1 MKVFV
6 SINVLKPPMT
16 GIGRYTLHL
25 LEELL
30 ADPAVEDV
38 KGFGDE
44 GFLDR
49 QALRQK
55 VAALGQAL
63 PPSSMHRG
71 LGKLRRWLGHRPWL
85 RRLYRHRLN
94 SRFLQGKAQLEGYVY
109 WEPGYYML
117 PLNGPSV
124 ATLYDLSHIRHP
136 ELHPPARIE
145 EMRRLIPDTLARATR
160 LITISDFTRREL
172 LAELQPSQPIDLV
185 SPGVSRGYAEVS
197 PEQRL
202 ACRQAY
208 DLPEHFTLSVA
219 TLEPRKNLA
228 ELLKAFALLP
238 QSLRRQ
244 FPLVLAGAPGW
255 DSAEL
260 QQLIEQLS
268 AAHELRYLG
277 YVDQRHMPALYANAT
292 VLVYP
297 SLYEGYGMP
306 VAEAMATGC
315 PVITSNVSSMPE
327 VAGDAAL
334 LVDPR
339 DRGAIAGALQQVL
352 DSSEL
357 RARLAT
363 AGRQRTADMHW
374 AARAVALRESLAA
387 AQRMT

>member
-30 ADPAVEDV
+30 ADPTVEDV

-49 QALRQK
+49 EALRQK
-55 VAALGQAL
+55 VIALGQAL

-117 PLNGPSV
+117 PLDAPSV

-160 LITISDFTRREL
+160 LITISEFTRREL
-172 LAELQPSQPIDLV
+172 LEELRPSQPIDLV
-185 SPGVSRGYAEVS
+185 SPGVSRDYTEVS
-197 PEQRL
+197 PEQRQ

-228 ELLKAFALLP
+228 ELLRAFALLP
-238 QSLRRQ
+238 QSLRQQ

-268 AAHELRYLG
+268 AANELRYLG

-306 VAEAMATGC
+306 VAEAMAAGC

-334 LVDPR
+334 LVDPL

-352 DSSEL
+352 ESAEL
-357 RARLAT
+357 RVRLAA
-363 AGRQRTADMHW
+363 AGRHRTADMHW
-374 AARAVALRESLAA
+374 AARAAALRESLVA